1 MKYPV
6 INGRSTAY
14 PPNYGAHYPGGSE
27 MVFFTDADFASAGVD
42 ELSIPNLPISVLSP
56 TPITVRDEFFGMS
69 VSSRR
74 NDVLSGITAT
84 IVRSHDLGNG
94 KGQWK
99 RIEIGAGVFDWTEI
113 DLWVET
119 HYAAGRELMFTL
131 FGTPQFYSARPS
143 EAGIYGPYNL
153 GLQAEP
159 SDMTRWEAFCAAVAT
174 RYHGKIKY
182 FEIWNE
188 PNMNNNGT
196 AVSGSHF
203 FFSGTFAKLSEMVRR
218 GSQAIKAVDP
228 AAKIISPAI
237 TNWSATAGQSA
248 ENYFIGMM
256 DAPDGASGK
265 MKDWVDIIGVHL
277 YLPSNNDTSK
287 LARMIDRINAAK
299 TTASVAGLP
308 TWDTES
314 APIGIGGD
322 VIDLSDMQAK
332 QIIGRSMIIMA
343 AKGIAR
349 TLYYQYDHSTMGII
363 NRPKIIAYRE
373 WLIAL
378 LRSGKISNAYWF
390 ADGRV
395 AYSSDTGL
403 TII

>member
-1 MKYPV
+1 
-6 INGRSTAY
+6 
-14 PPNYGAHYPGGSE
+14 
-27 MVFFTDADFASAGVD
+27 
-42 ELSIPNLPISVLSP
+42 
-56 TPITVRDEFFGMS
+56 MS
-69 VSSRR
+69 
-74 NDVLSGITAT
+74 
-84 IVRSHDLGNG
+84 
-94 KGQWK
+94 
-99 RIEIGAGVFDWTEI
+99 
-113 DLWVET
+113 
-119 HYAAGRELMFTL
+119 
-131 FGTPQFYSARPS
+131 
-143 EAGIYGPYNL
+143 
-153 GLQAEP
+153 
-159 SDMTRWEAFCAAVAT
+159 
-174 RYHGKIKY
+174 
-182 FEIWNE
+182 
-188 PNMNNNGT
+188 NNGT

-277 YLPSNNDTSK
+277 YLPATNDTSK

-299 TTASVAGLP
+299 MAASVAGLP

-314 APIGIGGD
+314 APIGGD
-322 VIDLSDMQAK
+322 VIGLTDAQAMRV
-332 QIIGRSMIIMA
+332 IGRSMIIMA

-349 TLYYQYDHSTMGII
+349 THYYQYDHSTMGII
-363 NRPKIIAYRE
+363 NRPEIVAYRE
-373 WLIAL
+373 WLISQ
-378 LRSGKISNAYWF
+378 LRSGKILNAYGF